1 MATRPKNSAE
11 ADKAAE
17 WVADIERKAAEG
29 SLWEETPPVAEQL
42 ADHFARLGLP
52 DTTK

>member
-11 ADKAAE
+11 AGKAAE
-17 WVADIERKAAEG
+17 WVAEIERRAAEG
-29 SLWEETPPVAEQL
+29 ALWDETPPVAEQL
-42 ADHFARLGLP
+42 ADHFDRLGLS

>member
-11 ADKAAE
+11 ARKAAE

-29 SLWEETPPVAEQL
+29 ALWEETPPVADQL
-42 ADHFARLGLP
+42 ADDFARLGLS
-52 DTTK
+52 DTSK